1 MDDVTVIKLN
11 IGGEE
16 TWRYHG
22 RLVRCTQRGAF
33 LEAYFNRDDLPFH
46 GIVMRRGDLFLEV
59 YFSDRWYNLFEIH
72 DHESGQIK
80 GWYANISRPAEFTG
94 REIRYVDLALD
105 LLVYPDGRQLVLDA
119 DEFAMLDLDVF
130 ARQKAWK
137 ALEELK
143 RLVKPEQ
150 GFRLTPDLLPE

>member
-16 TWRYHG
+16 TWRYSG
-22 RLVRCTQRGAF
+22 RLVRCTNRGVF
-33 LEAYFNRDDLPFH
+33 LEAYFNREDLPFH
-46 GIVMRRGDLFLEV
+46 EIVMRRGDLFLEV
-59 YFSDRWYNLFEIH
+59 YFNDRWYNLFEIH
-72 DHESGQIK
+72 DVESGQIK

-105 LLVYPDGRQLVLDA
+105 ILIYPDGRQLVLDE
-119 DEFAMLDLDVF
+119 DEFAMLNLDAF
-130 ARQKAWK
+130 TRQQAWE

-150 GFRLTPDLLPE
+150 GFRLTPDFLPE

>member
-1 MDDVTVIKLN
+1 MEDVTVIKLN
-11 IGGEE
+11 TGGEE
-16 TWRYHG
+16 TWRYRG
-22 RLVRCTQRGAF
+22 RLVRCTKQGVF
-33 LEAYFNRDDLPFH
+33 LEAYFNREDLPFH

-59 YFSDRWYNLFEIH
+59 YFRDRWYNLFEIH
-72 DHESGQIK
+72 DVESGQIK

-105 LLVYPDGRQLVLDA
+105 ILVYPDGHHLVLDA
-119 DEFAMLDLDVF
+119 DEFAMLGLDAF
-130 ARQKAWK
+130 TRHQAWE